1 MNLPLEGGGDSSAKY
16 MPNPLVSKRSLN
28 RVSRCCF
35 SRLLFDGVW
44 RKAIIRSEEGFI
56 GIFEG
61 KFIFQTGK
69 YVEKWINKFKYF
81 K

>member
-1 MNLPLEGGGDSSAKY
+1 MNLRLEGGGDSFAKY
-16 MPNPLVSKRSLN
+16 MPNPLISKQSLN
-28 RVSRCCF
+28 GVSRCCF

-44 RKAIIRSEEGFI
+44 RKTIIRHKEGFI
-56 GIFEG
+56 GIFER

-69 YVEKWINKFKYF
+69 YVEKWINRFEYF